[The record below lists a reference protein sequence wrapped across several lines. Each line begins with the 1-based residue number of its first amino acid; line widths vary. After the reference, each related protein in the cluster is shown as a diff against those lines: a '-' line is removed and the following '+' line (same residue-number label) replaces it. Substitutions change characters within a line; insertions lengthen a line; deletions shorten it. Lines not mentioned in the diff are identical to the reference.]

1 MKEKSGYWPAVR
13 KLYSIQGLY
22 MDTRV
27 YTSGE
32 PPVSHPATP
41 NDVTPASVHF
51 PFFIQDR
58 GPPESPYKTVN
69 VYLILKIYI
78 YLHVCRL
85 RRALKFWKW
94 NIFTIINNNSF
105 RNEIINKVMVSII
118 LSGHCFLS
126 KRKRYIYIKN
136 DPISVI
142 WIRQVFFSSGKV

>member
-1 MKEKSGYWPAVR
+1 MINKNCDVASLANHNKRSLKRCKIQNEENSGYWPAVR

-58 GPPESPYKTVN
+58 GPPESPYKSVN
-69 VYLILKIYI
+69 IYFILKIYI
-78 YLHVCRL
+78 YMYKQYAELL
-85 RRALKFWKW
+85 
-94 NIFTIINNNSF
+94 NSE
-105 RNEIINKVMVSII
+105 NET
-118 LSGHCFLS
+118 
-126 KRKRYIYIKN
+126 
-136 DPISVI
+136 
-142 WIRQVFFSSGKV
+142 FSH

>member
-1 MKEKSGYWPAVR
+1 MINKNCDVASLENHNKRSRKRCKIQKEEKSGYWPAVR

-58 GPPESPYKTVN
+58 GPPESPYKSVN
-69 VYLILKIYI
+69 IYLENFENI
-78 YLHVCRL
+78 YLHV
-85 RRALKFWKW
+85 
-94 NIFTIINNNSF
+94 
-105 RNEIINKVMVSII
+105 
-118 LSGHCFLS
+118 
-126 KRKRYIYIKN
+126 
-136 DPISVI
+136 
-142 WIRQVFFSSGKV
+142 